1 MTMYILILI
10 ALIFVV
16 ATKES
21 SRRQREARG
30 ERFLELHRMPN
41 RGAFD
46 QVEYDRLA
54 KEFGYL
60 VGRP

>member
-1 MTMYILILI
+1 MYILILI
-10 ALIFVV
+10 AIIFVI

-21 SRRQREARG
+21 NRRQREARG
-30 ERFLELHRMPN
+30 ERFLELHR
-41 RGAFD
+41 RAHRSTFD
-46 QVEYDRLA
+46 QIEYERLA

>member
-1 MTMYILILI
+1 MYALILI
-10 ALIFVV
+10 VVIFVV

-21 SRRQREARG
+21 SRRQKEALG
-30 ERFLELHRMPN
+30 ERFLELHR
-41 RGAFD
+41 RASRDTFD